1 VLRTDGLL
9 PAVEHGSEWMKS
21 SELPSPG
28 EAVDRRMAKQGG
40 ASVPRDTRKHPD
52 QPAAFLFLRASIK
65 AANSLRAFSSSLA
78 LMWSK
83 FFLYRSSQ
91 VLLQNLRLERIHL
104 SLIPLQHLPAGRPF
118 FFTERQREVVGL

>member
-52 QPAAFLFLRASIK
+52 QPAHCCLPLP
-65 AANSLRAFSSSLA
+65 SSLH
-78 LMWSK
+78 K
-83 FFLYRSSQ
+83 SSQ
-91 VLLQNLRLERIHL
+91 FPASVFVFPRLDVVQIL
-104 SLIPLQHLPAGRPF
+104 PIPFLAGLVAEPAA
-118 FFTERQREVVGL
+118 